1 MKPILLQKTTKWGN
15 DILVPFDPESVE
27 AVKELKPNQP
37 IECKVNELG
46 AKKSR
51 SVAQFNLFHAA
62 LRVVS
67 HNTFD
72 RNWNTLSKAKFSLK
86 IELEYFD
93 RDSAIVRPDGT
104 VILGVRSFA
113 FKALPH
119 MEANGVFDRSWPI
132 LAGVIGVSVG
142 EILRA
147 AQNREY

>member
-1 MKPILLQKTTKWGN
+1 MNLLLQKTTKWGN

-27 AVKELKPNQP
+27 AVKELKENQP

-62 LRVVS
+62 LRVVAFNS
-67 HNTFD
+67 EQP
-72 RNWNTLSKAKFSLK
+72 NWSTLARAKLSLK
-86 IELEYFD
+86 VALNYID
-93 RDSAIVRPDGT
+93 HDSAIVRPDGT
-104 VILGVRSFA
+104 VVLNYRSFSFA
-113 FKALPH
+113 ALPS
-119 MEANGVFDRSWPI
+119 MEANHIFDRGFVV
-132 LAGVIGVSVG
+132 LAGVIGVSVD

>member
-1 MKPILLQKTTKWGN
+1 MNLLLQKTTKWGN

-72 RNWNTLSKAKFSLK
+72 RNWNTLDKSKFSLK

-104 VILGVRSFA
+104 VILGVRSFG

-119 MEANGVFDRSWPI
+119 MEANDIFNRGFVV
-132 LAGVIGVSVG
+132 LAGVIGVDVDDLVHQAM
-142 EILRA
+142 ER
-147 AQNREY
+147 NY

>member
-1 MKPILLQKTTKWGN
+1 MNLLLQKTTKWGN

-27 AVKELKPNQP
+27 AVKELKENQP

-72 RNWNTLSKAKFSLK
+72 RNWNTLDKAKFSLK

-93 RDSAIVRPDGT
+93 RDSAVVKLDGT
-104 VILGVRSFA
+104 VILGVRSFG
-113 FKALPH
+113 FKHLPH
-119 MEANGVFDRSWPI
+119 LEANGIFDKSWTI
-132 LAGVIGVSVG
+132 LAGVIGVTV
-142 EILRA
+142 EELIQA
-147 AQNREY
+147 AMRKEY